1 MTLQYTCSLG
11 TKKNIKCK
19 NRDESDWRRTVMLER
34 QEGKKQL
41 EVGGKLARV
50 VSQNSRKKK
59 GPPPK
64 KKKENWDVICMAF
77 LTGS

>member
-1 MTLQYTCSLG
+1 
-11 TKKNIKCK
+11 
-19 NRDESDWRRTVMLER
+19 MLER

-41 EVGGKLARV
+41 EVGGKLGRV

-59 GPPPK
+59 GPPPPK
-64 KKKENWDVICMAF
+64 KKNKENWDVICMAF